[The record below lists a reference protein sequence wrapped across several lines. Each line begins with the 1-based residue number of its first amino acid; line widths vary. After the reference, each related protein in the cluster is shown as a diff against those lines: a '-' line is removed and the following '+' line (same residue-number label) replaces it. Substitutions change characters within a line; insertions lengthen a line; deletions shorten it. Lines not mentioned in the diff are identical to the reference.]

1 MLLFCLSRES
11 CDQRGAQCDIRH
23 LTSQEINFVDQLL
36 FGCSATH
43 AAQDLIVGMLNRQIQ
58 VVTDFRLFLHRLNEF
73 RIDVLRIA
81 VQNPDPVEL
90 LNFAELF

>member
-23 LTSQEINFVDQLL
+23 LASQEINFVDQLL

-43 AAQDLIVGMLNRQIQ
+43 AALNRQIQ

>member
-1 MLLFCLSRES
+1 MRDPLPKLRL
-11 CDQRGAQCDIRH
+11 IR
-23 LTSQEINFVDQLL
+23 
-36 FGCSATH
+36 
-43 AAQDLIVGMLNRQIQ
+43 AAPHPLENGIARVLDRNIQ

>member
-1 MLLFCLSRES
+1 MCCSFVSPGNPVISVVRS
-11 CDQRGAQCDIRH
+11 V
-23 LTSQEINFVDQLL
+23 SQEINFVDQLL

-81 VQNPDPVEL
+81 VQNPNPVEL

>member
-1 MLLFCLSRES
+1 MCCSFVSPRES

-23 LTSQEINFVDQLL
+23 LASQEINFVDQLL

-58 VVTDFRLFLHRLNEF
+58 IVADLLFSFHCLDQIFINL
-73 RIDVLRIA
+73 LRISNKESGSNA
-81 VQNPDPVEL
+81 
-90 LNFAELF
+90 AH

>member
-23 LTSQEINFVDQLL
+23 LASQEINFVDQLL

-58 VVTDFRLFLHRLNEF
+58 IMTDLLLIADRLDQF
-73 RIDVLRIA
+73 RINFFRITI
-81 VQNPDPVEL
+81 
-90 LNFAELF
+90 